1 MLSDHNIRIALL
13 RRVLREYVDYYNAA
27 RPHRTL
33 ALEPPQGSRP
43 VQRDG
48 KVVSIPVLGGIHHRY
63 ERKAA

>member
-1 MLSDHNIRIALL
+1 M
-13 RRVLREYVDYYNAA
+13 LREYVDYYNAA